1 VCSLGREAFADTVC
15 LQFAMATR
23 TNHTSRPKLA
33 IIEHSR
39 VKAELLGG
47 FLTSRRNFEVV
58 AVAKDAVAG
67 QEMIGCVNPDLVV
80 AALVMPDFYATGMIA
95 GLREATAA
103 PIIGTITHCN
113 EYLAYAL
120 TQVRC
125 HGIYWDAV
133 DGLDELLRIVD
144 RVRLGQPAISASLL
158 REQAAWRRNPN
169 YFPKMLSR
177 REQDVLICISRALT
191 NDEIGRQLNISP
203 GTVQSHR
210 KMIMEKMGFHGTP
223 KLIDYAMRAGFR
235 HAPLPCVPL
244 SATEPDGSRLEM
256 AQVMAV

>member
-1 VCSLGREAFADTVC
+1 
-15 LQFAMATR
+15 MATR
-23 TNHTSRPKLA
+23 NPHAPRPKLA

-47 FLTSRRNFEVV
+47 FLASRRGFEIAGVER
-58 AVAKDAVAG
+58 DAVAG
-67 QEMIGCVNPDLVV
+67 QEMIGRVGPDLVV
-80 AALVMPDFYATGMIA
+80 ASLVMSECYATGMVA
-95 GLREATAA
+95 GLREVTAA
-103 PIIGTITHCN
+103 PIIGTISHCN

-120 TQVRC
+120 TQVHC
-125 HGIYWDAV
+125 HGVYWETV
-133 DGLDELLRIVD
+133 DGLEELLRIVD
-144 RVRLGQPAISASLL
+144 RVRQGQTAISAAVL

-191 NDEIGRQLNISP
+191 NEEIGRQLGISP

-235 HAPLPCVPL
+235 HAPLPCPPL
-244 SATEPDGSRLEM
+244 PSVEPEGGHLEAAQEM
-256 AQVMAV
+256 AV

>member
-1 VCSLGREAFADTVC
+1 
-15 LQFAMATR
+15 MATR
-23 TNHTSRPKLA
+23 TNHAPRPKLA

-39 VKAELLGG
+39 VKAELLGS
-47 FLTSRRNFEVV
+47 FLASRRGFEVV
-58 AVAKDAVAG
+58 GVERDAVAG
-67 QEMIGCVNPDLVV
+67 QEMVGRVNPDLVF
-80 AALVMPDFYATGMIA
+80 ASLVMPDFYATGMIA
-95 GLREATAA
+95 GLREVTAA

-125 HGIYWDAV
+125 HGVYWDAV
-133 DGLDELLRIVD
+133 DGLDELLRLVD
-144 RVRLGQPAISASLL
+144 RVRQGQTVISASVL
-158 REQAAWRRNPN
+158 REQATWRRNPN

-191 NDEIGRQLNISP
+191 NEEIGRQLSISP

-235 HAPLPCVPL
+235 HAPLPCPAL
-244 SATEPDGSRLEM
+244 PEAESDGSRLEPAQAM
-256 AQVMAV
+256 AG